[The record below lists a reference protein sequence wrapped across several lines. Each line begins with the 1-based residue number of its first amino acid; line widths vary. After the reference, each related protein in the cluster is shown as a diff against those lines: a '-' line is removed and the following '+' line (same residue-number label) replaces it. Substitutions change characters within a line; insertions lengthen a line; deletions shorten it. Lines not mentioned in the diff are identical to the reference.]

1 VYYYTPLL
9 KAGPLANIKKEQMR
23 ILLLLLTLTLTSSI
37 RAQPPTFDWAKSMGS
52 TGADYG
58 NSITTDAS
66 GNVYTTGLFQD
77 TVDFDPGAGTFNL
90 TSNGYSDIF
99 IQKLDA
105 NGNFIWAKSM
115 GSFSGDVPNSV
126 AVDALGNVY
135 TTGYFN
141 GTVDFDPGPGV
152 ANLTSASISGNI
164 FVQKLDTAGNYVWAK
179 QMGGS
184 GFCYG
189 NSVALD
195 ASSNVYTIGN
205 FDGTADFDP
214 GAGTAT
220 LTSAG
225 GLYDIFISKLDASG
239 NYVWARR
246 MGGTDIDVG
255 NSIAVDASENV
266 YTTGFFKL
274 TVDFDPGGGIAN
286 LTAAGAQDVYIQKL
300 DVSGNFV
307 WVKQM
312 GGIALDYGNSITL
325 DASNNVYTVG
335 IFSDVVDFDPNA
347 GTVNLTSDGSYDTF
361 VQKLDAS
368 GNYIW
373 AKRMGGIGIV
383 WGNSIVLDGA
393 GSVYTT
399 GKFTGTGDF
408 DPGAA
413 TINLISA
420 GAYDI
425 YISKLDVNGNF
436 IWATSMGSTGADDG
450 QSITTDASG
459 NIYTT
464 GRFNNTV
471 DFDPGAG
478 TFNLTSNGSY
488 DIFIQKL
495 SQCAP
500 SNGIDT
506 KVACDSYTWPLN
518 STTYTSSTNTPT
530 VTLTNAA
537 NCDSVVTLDLIITN
551 STAGTDTQ
559 TACDS
564 FLWIDG
570 NAYTASNNTATHT
583 LTNAAN
589 CDSVVT
595 LDLIITNSTAG
606 TDIQSACDSYLWIDG
621 NTYTVSNNS
630 ATHTLT
636 NAAGCD
642 SVVTLNLTI
651 NTVDSSVT
659 QNGII
664 LTADAAGAG
673 YQWLDCDNSFSI
685 ISGETNQSF
694 TTTANGNFAVEITLN
709 GCVDTSACYSV
720 TSVGIIE
727 NSFGNGLLIYPN
739 PTGGNFSIDLG
750 SNYQTV
756 TITMTDVNGKVIL
769 SKTYNESQLLNLKLE
784 EPAGVYLLTIDSGE
798 KKTVIRL
805 INE

>member
-1 VYYYTPLL
+1 
-9 KAGPLANIKKEQMR
+9 M
-23 ILLLLLTLTLTSSI
+23 
-37 RAQPPTFDWAKSMGS
+37 
-52 TGADYG
+52 
-58 NSITTDAS
+58 
-66 GNVYTTGLFQD
+66 YTTGLFQN

-90 TSNGYSDIF
+90 TCNGSSDIF

-164 FVQKLDTAGNYVWAK
+164 FVQKLDAAGNYVWAK
-179 QMGGS
+179 RMGGS

-274 TVDFDPGGGIAN
+274 TVDFDPGGGTAN

-325 DASNNVYTVG
+325 DTSNNVYTVG

-537 NCDSVVTLDLIITN
+537 NCDSVVTLDLIITNSTAGTDTQTACDSFLWIDGNAYTISNNTATHTLTNAAGCDSVVTLDLIITN

-784 EPAGVYLLTIDSGE
+784 EPAGVYLLIIESKD
-798 KKTVIRL
+798 KKAVIRL
-805 INE
+805 VKE

>member
-1 VYYYTPLL
+1 
-9 KAGPLANIKKEQMR
+9 MR

-164 FVQKLDTAGNYVWAK
+164 FVQKLDAAGNYVWAK
-179 QMGGS
+179 RMGGS

-274 TVDFDPGGGIAN
+274 TVDFDPGGGTAN

-325 DASNNVYTVG
+325 DTSNNVYTVG

-373 AKRMGGIGIV
+373 AKRMGGTGIV

-530 VTLTNAA
+530 V
-537 NCDSVVTLDLIITN
+537 
-551 STAGTDTQ
+551 
-559 TACDS
+559 
-564 FLWIDG
+564 
-570 NAYTASNNTATHT
+570 T

-784 EPAGVYLLTIDSGE
+784 EPAGVYLLIIESKD
-798 KKTVIRL
+798 KKAVIRL
-805 INE
+805 VKE